1 MNRSPRIGQWR
12 KHKLFECPFCAY
24 ATLDEAR
31 IWEHLD
37 GHRKVITIQ
46 PDPLPKPGLKKLAI
60 KQEPVAEEVSDAQ
73 AIPE

>member
-1 MNRSPRIGQWR
+1 
-12 KHKLFECPFCAY
+12 
-24 ATLDEAR
+24 
-31 IWEHLD
+31 
-37 GHRKVITIQ
+37 VVTIQ